1 MSVQVAI
8 RQDVGEGVCLEEPG
22 EFGKV
27 NIPLRS
33 INILNKSP
41 GTYHKL
47 REALVGKEGS
57 GGGLRPDAA
66 RFVYS
71 VDCRVGQDRKPMNRR
86 RTNL

>member
-8 RQDVGEGVCLEEPG
+8 RQDTGDRVCLEESG

-33 INILNKSP
+33 INILNKFP

-47 REALVGKEGS
+47 REALVGKKDS
-57 GGGLRPDAA
+57 GGGL
-66 RFVYS
+66 
-71 VDCRVGQDRKPMNRR
+71 
-86 RTNL
+86 